1 MAMPCEVACR
11 RSEGN
16 PSAIARRTMTD
27 ESYILWFRECD
38 KSCLPRVGGKNAS
51 LGEMT
56 RAGMRVPPGFA
67 VTTAAYRDFLAYSG
81 LGPQITR
88 ILNALDD
95 EDVKA
100 VEQASRDIRQ
110 LMGET
115 PIPPG
120 VEDAIRSAYE
130 MLAEQCGVPDL
141 PVAVRSSA
149 TAEDLPGASF
159 AGQQDTTLWV
169 RRAGVV
175 LVRTALCWSSLF
187 TARAITYR
195 NQMGF
200 SHDKVL
206 ISVGIQKMAN
216 AKTAGVMFTLNP
228 ANGDRSKIAIDASWG
243 LGESV
248 VSGVVTPDN
257 FLVDKVT
264 FDIIRRTASPK
275 LIEYEPDSEAGRVQ
289 ILDVPPERQTQLCLS
304 DEEVVG
310 LAQLGKRIE
319 QHYGA
324 PQDIEWAID
333 RDLPFPDNVVVLQSR
348 PETVWS
354 QRTRSLMT
362 ANRSTGVEGVL
373 ATLLVP
379 VRVKR
384 PGRE

>member
-1 MAMPCEVACR
+1 
-11 RSEGN
+11 
-16 PSAIARRTMTD
+16 MTD
-27 ESYILWFRECD
+27 EPYILWFRDCD
-38 KSCLPRVGGKNAS
+38 KSCLSRVGGKNAS

-56 RAGMRVPPGFA
+56 RAGLRVPPGFA
-67 VTTAAYRDFLAYSG
+67 VTTAAYRDFLEHSG
-81 LGPQITR
+81 LRPQIMTM
-88 ILNALDD
+88 LNALND
-95 EDVKA
+95 EDVNA

-110 LMGET
+110 VMGET
-115 PIPPG
+115 PIPAG

-130 MLAEQCGVPDL
+130 TLAEQCGMPDL
-141 PVAVRSSA
+141 PVAVRSSS

-175 LVRTALCWSSLF
+175 LVRTAICWSSLF

-200 SHDKVL
+200 PHDKVL

-228 ANGDRSKIAIDASWG
+228 VNGDRSKIAIDASWG

-275 LIEYEPDSEAGRVQ
+275 LIEYEPDPEAGRVQ
-289 ILDVPPERQTQLCLS
+289 ILEVPPERQTQLCLS
-304 DEEVVG
+304 DDEVVG
-310 LAQLGKRIE
+310 LAHLGKRIE

-354 QRTRSLMT
+354 QHARSPMT

-379 VRVKR
+379 VRVKL

>member
-1 MAMPCEVACR
+1 
-11 RSEGN
+11 
-16 PSAIARRTMTD
+16 MTD

-187 TARAITYR
+187 TALAITYR

-200 SHDKVL
+200 PHDKVL

-324 PQDIEWAID
+324 PHDIEWAID